1 MSLIIFPG
9 ALKQLG
15 AMPKGDAARLMAA
28 LEQVAANLD
37 VRYSFVTEMVG
48 EQGTW
53 RLRKGNWRA
62 VYTIENE
69 DVVVTNIGHRKDIYL

>member
-1 MSLIIFPG
+1 
-9 ALKQLG
+9 
-15 AMPKGDAARLMAA
+15 MPKGDAARLMAA